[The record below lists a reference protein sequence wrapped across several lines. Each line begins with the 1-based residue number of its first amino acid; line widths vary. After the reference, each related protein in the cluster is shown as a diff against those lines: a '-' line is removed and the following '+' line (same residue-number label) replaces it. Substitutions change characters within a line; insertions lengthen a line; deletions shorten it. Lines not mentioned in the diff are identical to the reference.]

1 MEDNE
6 LRQLCDRLKQENM
19 ELTSRVIAAETAKK
33 EAEDNLYKIKGS
45 TAWKLTKPL
54 RAVRNFGR
62 KLSYY
67 RTPARIAARVKYKK
81 AEKKA
86 YKLLGT
92 ESFPNEDQRREQE
105 ETEYS
110 SKVVF
115 SILVPLY
122 NTPEKYLRDMIES
135 VLYQT
140 YKDWQLCLA
149 DGSDADHEYVGRIAR
164 EYADKDTRIVYRKLE
179 KNEGISGNTNKC
191 LALASG
197 DYIGLFD
204 HDDILHPCA
213 LFEYRRAVDDG
224 ADYIYCDEVTFEGD
238 SVNNMI
244 TLHFKPDYAIDTL
257 RANNYICHFSVF
269 KKTLLSETQLFR
281 TEYDGSQDHD
291 MILRLTSLANKV
303 THVKGFLY
311 YWRSHAGSVA
321 SDINVKPY
329 CIDSAKRAVLDHL
342 EGYGIYNTV
351 ITSTRAFETLFQL
364 NYAITTDGV
373 VSVVIPCK
381 DNGESLR
388 KCIDSIKRNNKFDFE
403 RLDIVIV
410 DNDSTDETTLDF
422 LKTVSDENN
431 IRVIKYSG
439 AFNKSKM
446 VNAGARAAK
455 GEFLLILNPE
465 VRMESMNYI
474 NELLM
479 YVQRRDIGIAGPKLL
494 FDNDDIEHAG
504 IIIGLG
510 PDRVAGHIQYQTGN
524 AHIGYMGRL
533 CYAQNI
539 SAVSGASMM
548 IKKSDFLDNGGFDE
562 NMMYL
567 ADVDLCLKLRRK
579 GRLNIFTPFAVGRY
593 NVIPATH
600 GGIKESEK
608 ERYDAECKVFKE
620 RYAKELEEGDPYY
633 NPYFSLDRYDY
644 ALKEL

>member
-6 LRQLCDRLKQENM
+6 LRQYIDRLKQENM
-19 ELTSRVIAAETAKK
+19 ELSSKLTAAETAKK

-54 RAVRNFGR
+54 RVVRNFGR

-67 RTPARIAARVKYKK
+67 RTPKRIADRVKYKK

-92 ESFPNEDQRREQE
+92 LSFPDEETRRIQE
-105 ETEYS
+105 ETKYERD
-110 SKVVF
+110 VVF

-135 VLYQT
+135 VINQT
-140 YKDWQLCLA
+140 YPSWELCLA
-149 DGSDADHEYVGRIAR
+149 DGSDATHEYVGRIAK
-164 EYADKDTRIVYRKLE
+164 EYAEGDKRIIYKKLE
-179 KNEGISGNTNKC
+179 RNEGISGNTNKC
-191 LALASG
+191 LAMATG
-197 DYIGLFD
+197 EYIGLFD

-213 LFEYRRAVDDG
+213 LFEYRQAVDDG

-238 SVNNMI
+238 SIDNMI

-269 KKTLLSETQLFR
+269 KRTLLCETQLFR

-291 MILRLTSLANKV
+291 MILRLTSLAHKV
-303 THVKGFLY
+303 THVPGFLY

-329 CIDSAKRAVLDHL
+329 CIDSARRAVLDHL

-364 NYAITTDGV
+364 NYAITAEGI

-388 KCIDSIKRNNKFDFE
+388 KCIDSIKRNNKFDFDK
-403 RLDIVIV
+403 LDIVIT
-410 DNDSTDETTLDF
+410 DNDSTDEMTLET
-422 LKTVSDENN
+422 LNKMSEAEN
-431 IRVIKYSG
+431 IRVIKHSG
-439 AFNKSKM
+439 AYNKSKM
-446 VNAGARAAK
+446 INAGARVAK
-455 GEFLLILNPE
+455 GEFLLILNPD
-465 VRMESMNYI
+465 VKMESMNYI

-479 YVQRRDIGIAGPKLL
+479 YVQRRDVGVAGPKLL

-510 PDRVAGHIQYQTGN
+510 PDRVAGHIQYGTGN

-539 SAVSGASMM
+539 SAVTGASMM
-548 IKKSDFLDNGGFDE
+548 IKRSDFLDNGGFDE
-562 NMMYL
+562 NMTYL

-579 GRLNIFTPFAVGRY
+579 GRLNVFTPFAVGRF
-593 NVIPATH
+593 NTVPATH
-600 GGIKESEK
+600 GGIDESER
-608 ERYDAECKVFKE
+608 ERYNAECKAFKE

-644 ALKEL
+644 ALKEM